1 MYTYQADLLR
11 IIDGDTVDAL
21 IDLGFSVRVKV
32 RIRMMGINT
41 PESRT
46 RNKEEKVKG
55 LDSKKRLVELLEAND
70 NKFLMRSTEK
80 GKYGRYLADMFTEVE
95 NYPSEHYCN
104 YQDITKSHKLTE
116 KVRLE
121 HVSDSKEY
129 IWINKQLIS
138 EGYAVEYF
146 GGKR

>member
-70 NKFLMRSTEK
+70 NKFLMRLK
-80 GKYGRYLADMFTEVE
+80 DNIMKVE
-95 NYPSEHYCN
+95 MKILLKTP
-104 YQDITKSHKLTE
+104 
-116 KVRLE
+116 
-121 HVSDSKEY
+121 
-129 IWINKQLIS
+129 
-138 EGYAVEYF
+138 
-146 GGKR
+146 